1 MRPTTIHLA
10 LSRSKLRRTG
20 AITFVLSTAA
30 TIKLSFANTLP
41 GRVAGNKC
49 EKPARTNQGN
59 RHCTRI
65 VAVRSLAVS
74 GKTGTNTIALAR
86 TLLGHALLAIG
97 RYRLTATPTSASG
110 TNGSTRT
117 TTFKIVK

>member
-1 MRPTTIHLA
+1 M
-10 LSRSKLRRTG
+10 
-20 AITFVLSTAA
+20 LSTAA
-30 TIKLSFANTLP
+30 TTKLSFANTLP

-65 VAVRSLAVS
+65 VAVRSVAVR
-74 GKTGTNTIALAR
+74 GKAGTNTIPLAGA
-86 TLLGHALLAIG
+86 LLGRTPPPIG
-97 RYRLTATPTSASG
+97 RYQLTARPTSAPGPSG
-110 TNGSTRT
+110 ITRT